1 MTSDVALQEQ
11 YEDKQERL
19 AFRKVSF
26 WQHMATYLLYFVMLM
41 NIFVTTFGISGGR
54 SDSVF
59 ATNNA
64 TRANWHVTSSTRHDR
79 ISIHRL
85 LRCDVA
91 ITINRP
97 AYSRQRNTRF
107 NKCTNTVIAAWRARK
122 RACAPCTGDA
132 STDWCVMHTL
142 QLTSVIHTI
151 VHMQ

>member
-64 TRANWHVTSSTRHDR
+64 TRAN
-79 ISIHRL
+79 
-85 LRCDVA
+85 
-91 ITINRP
+91 
-97 AYSRQRNTRF
+97 
-107 NKCTNTVIAAWRARK
+107 
-122 RACAPCTGDA
+122 
-132 STDWCVMHTL
+132 
-142 QLTSVIHTI
+142 
-151 VHMQ
+151 